1 MSLNKSQQLKDC
13 INPLLFAMRDFSEQS
28 VRTQTEKLL
37 IPECHIKMCFPFG
50 EIKGIESYF
59 DTVYKPL
66 LNAFPN
72 LERRD
77 LIVLAGETPEGSD
90 WVACMGNYF
99 GTFVAPFLEILPT
112 GHLTHMRF
120 HEFYRFEKGKVVE
133 IQLIWDLPELMMQSN
148 SWPMAPQ
155 LGKLLCT
162 PGPITGDGLMTE
174 GDGNKSMLRIKNML
188 TDLCKHPT
196 DPNPKI
202 MSLEKHWHPRFNW
215 YGPAGIGASRG
226 ISGFRNWHQIPFLKA
241 MPDRTVDDKSD
252 LHSEWKADTH
262 WIAEGLYV
270 CETGWPNMQMRLN
283 FDGWMGIAPVNKEI
297 FLRSLDFWKL
307 GEDGLIREN
316 WVLVDLLD
324 MYDQIGIDVFQRL
337 RELNKSKAPG
347 VINIDE
353 NY

>member
-1 MSLNKSQQLKDC
+1 MSFSKSEKLKHC
-13 INPLLFAMRDFSEQS
+13 IDPFLSSMRDFSEQS
-28 VRTQTEKLL
+28 VYKQIEKLF
-37 IPECHIKMCFPFG
+37 IPECRIRMCFPFG
-50 EIKGIESYF
+50 EIKGIKDYF
-59 DTVYKPL
+59 SSTYKPL
-66 LNAFPN
+66 LESFPN

-99 GTFVAPFLEILPT
+99 GTFVSPFLEILPT

-120 HEFYRFEKGKVVE
+120 HEFYRFKDEKVIE
-133 IQLIWDLPELMMQSN
+133 IQVIWDLPELMMQSN

-155 LGKLLCT
+155 LGKFICT
-162 PGPITGDGLMTE
+162 PGPISGDGLKTGGSGAE
-174 GDGNKSMLRIKNML
+174 SMAKIKNML
-188 TDLCKHPT
+188 TDLCKHPA

-202 MSLEKHWHPRFNW
+202 MNLEKHWHPRFNW
-215 YGPAGIGASRG
+215 YGPAGIGTSRG

-252 LHSEWKADTH
+252 FQSNWVADTH
-262 WIAEGLYV
+262 WVAEGLYV
-270 CETGWPNMQMRLN
+270 CETGWPNMQMSLD

-297 FLRSLDFWKL
+297 FLRSLDFWRL

-316 WVLVDLLD
+316 WVLVDILD
-324 MYDQIGIDVFQRL
+324 MYDQVGIDVFQRL
-337 RELNKSKAPG
+337 RELNKSRSLAN
-347 VINIDE
+347 INIDE